1 MIKQPAEKRQHP
13 RIATVPRA
21 GSDHVPGHPVL
32 VNVSADGACL
42 WLEEA
47 PPVDQYLALSFRCK
61 GENRVLRSRIVWSR
75 PSKPMSIRNNLPSSA
90 GWLTG
95 ISFEEV
101 DTGVRI
107 DAIPHDILHAGKA
120 TVSFHEHD
128 DFPLSQQV
136 ERNDEN
142 QPPALIEFRE
152 TSIPAMETAAKD
164 LVPIFAKHFSD
175 VSLVCTRDRLELTAT
190 FRGVSEKTVPHSS
203 RQSAHEINERR
214 EPTTATPPHVDLPK
228 YMAAPRTEPAG
239 EWPGREF
246 IVLAA
251 VAVVI
256 LGAFYFAVLRDSGDT
271 AQVEPPI
278 AALQLTPP
286 WAQGLAL
293 NDEVRDGWANL
304 KQTFNL
310 PDETVRSMILF
321 MQDNDKYPSGHDLH
335 DLSKHPVQVQR
346 ALSLLA
352 GARAESQTLLEISL
366 LKEELESR
374 LMAGV
379 RFPDEL
385 PGGRYSSL
393 QRELYHNLVVLG
405 VVDLLYR
412 HQDKPAVKN
421 ILAALP
427 NGSP

>member
-1 MIKQPAEKRQHP
+1 MNNQPAEKRLHP

-21 GSDHVPGHPVL
+21 GSDHVPGHPLL

-47 PPVDQYLALSFRCK
+47 PPVDQYLVLSFRCK
-61 GENRVLRSRIVWSR
+61 GEDRVLRSRIVWSR
-75 PSKPMSIRNNLPSSA
+75 PSKPMSNRNNLPSSA

-95 ISFEEV
+95 ISFDET

-120 TVSFHEHD
+120 TVSFHEHYD
-128 DFPLSQQV
+128 VPLAPQL
-136 ERNDEN
+136 ERADEN

-152 TSIPAMETAAKD
+152 RSIPAMETAAKD

-175 VSLVCTRDRLELTAT
+175 VRLVCTRDRLELTAS
-190 FRGVSEKTVPHSS
+190 FRGASAKPLPQSPRPSARPDDE
-203 RQSAHEINERR
+203 RQ
-214 EPTTATPPHVDLPK
+214 EPTTATRSRVELPN
-228 YMAAPRTEPAG
+228 YMAAPRSEPAAK
-239 EWPGREF
+239 WPGREF

-256 LGAFYFAVLRDSGDT
+256 FGAFYFSVLRDSGDD
-271 AQVEPPI
+271 AQVPQPI
-278 AALQLTPP
+278 AAPQLSPP
-286 WAQGLAL
+286 WAMGLSL
-293 NDEVRDGWANL
+293 SNETRDGWTNL

-310 PDETVRSMILF
+310 PDETVRSMVLF
-321 MQDNDKYPSGHDLH
+321 MQNNEKYPSGHDLH
-335 DLSKHPVQVQR
+335 DLSKHPLQVQR
-346 ALSLLA
+346 ALALLT
-352 GARAESQTLLEISL
+352 GAKAESETPLDVSV

-379 RFPDEL
+379 RFPDEP

-405 VVDLLYR
+405 VVDMIYR
-412 HQDKPAVKN
+412 HQDDPAVREM
-421 ILAALP
+421 LAALP
-427 NGSP
+427 KGMP